1 MLYQTEELFDLQH
14 TMASEFLKQYAAP
27 WEALPH
33 IGAWILEMGS
43 RLPAELYETRGEH
56 IWVAKSARVAASA
69 LLTAPCIVDEN
80 AEIRH
85 CAFIRGNALIGKGA
99 VVGNSCE
106 VKNAIIFDAAEVPHF
121 NYVGDSILGYKAH
134 LGAGAVTS
142 NVKNDKSLV
151 CVKNDEETVQTGL
164 KKMGAMVGDGAQV
177 GCNSVLCPGAIL
189 GKACKI
195 YPLSLIRGTVCAGA
209 LIKTNGAV
217 DTFGCHEKG

>member
-1 MLYQTEELFDLQH
+1 MLYQTEELFDLNF
-14 TMASEFLKQYAAP
+14 TLANELLKQYTYP

-33 IGAWILEMGS
+33 IGAWLIAKGNQLPPERYEM
-43 RLPAELYETRGEH
+43 RGEQ
-56 IWVAKSARVAASA
+56 IWVAKTAQVAQSA
-69 LLTAPCIVDEN
+69 LLTAPCIIDEN
-80 AEIRH
+80 AQVRH
-85 CAFIRGNALIGKGA
+85 GAFIRGNALIGKGA

-106 VKNAIIFDAAEVPHF
+106 VKNAIIFDGAEVPHF

-151 CVKNDEETVQTGL
+151 CVKNAEEIVATGL

-195 YPLSLIRGTVCAGA
+195 YPLSLIRGTIHAGA
-209 LIKTNGAV
+209 LVKTNNTV
-217 DTFGCHEKG
+217 DLYGCDGRE